1 MSDIIERL
9 QHSADTQYLMSGSAD
24 EMLHDAIS
32 EIRKLRAEVEGLR
45 AEVERLRDV
54 LRRVVVYPSGD
65 RAARVAF
72 VSVGCQVSFPLHPQ
86 TTWALELL
94 VEFDQARRKAL
105 EGKP

>member
-1 MSDIIERL
+1 MSYIK
-9 QHSADTQYLMSGSAD
+9 TW
-24 EMLHDAIS
+24 
-32 EIRKLRAEVEGLR
+32 
-45 AEVERLRDV
+45 VERCDEHPDHQSGMVSNGMIQARMQEEIDDLREEIEKLRDV

-72 VSVGCQVSFPLHPQ
+72 VSVGCQISFPLHPQ

-94 VEFDQARRKAL
+94 VEFDQARRAAL